1 VAGQWFSPG
10 TSISST
16 NKTDCREIF
25 NFHDTCVLTKIKF
38 QQIYRYVRITLSEL
52 IDQQFKIG
60 NVLE

>member
-1 VAGQWFSPG
+1 LAIIFQIDGYFL
-10 TSISST
+10 
-16 NKTDCREIF
+16 EIF